1 MNFLDG
7 SKKGECGILFLVAS
21 YYANLYD
28 MIQLYSVCMSV
39 YKNDKPADFLVAV
52 SSIYRQTVKPS
63 DIVLV
68 VDGPIGEELKETIS
82 KLQGEIDVLNVIWL
96 PTNQG
101 HAIARQTGLL
111 AAKNELVAVMD
122 ADDVSLPTRFE
133 KQLKTFEEHS
143 DVTVVGGFIHEFIG
157 KTKNV
162 VGKRIVPEH
171 DTEIKEYMK
180 SRCPMN
186 LVTVMMRKS
195 HLEKVGG
202 YIDWYCEEDYYLW
215 IRLAMAGYKFYNIQE
230 NLVDVRVGEEMYQ
243 RRGGWKY
250 FKSEA
255 SLQRYMWKHDMI
267 GVGRYLYNVAIRFA
281 VQVAMPNSVRGWFFR
296 TFARK

>member
-1 MNFLDG
+1 MNF
-7 SKKGECGILFLVAS
+7 
-21 YYANLYD
+21 
-28 MIQLYSVCMSV
+28 SVCMSV
-39 YKNDKPADFLVAV
+39 YKNDKPTDFLVAV
-52 SSIYRQTVKPS
+52 RSIYNQTTVPN

-68 VDGPIGEELKETIS
+68 VDGPVGNELKSAIS
-82 KLQGEIDVLNVIWL
+82 ELEKEIPVMNVIWL

-101 HAIARQTGLL
+101 HATARQTGLL
-111 AAKNELVAVMD
+111 AAKCELVAVMD
-122 ADDVSLPTRFE
+122 ADDISVPNRFE
-133 KQLKTFEEHS
+133 KQLEIFAQQP
-143 DVTVVGGFIHEFIG
+143 DVTVVGGLIHEFIG
-157 KTKNV
+157 TPQNV
-162 VGKRIVPEH
+162 VGKRIVPEQ
-171 DTEIKEYMK
+171 DVDIKEYLK

-215 IRLAMAGYKFYNIQE
+215 IRLALAGYKFYNIQE

-255 SLQRYMWKHDMI
+255 SLQHYMWKHGVI
-267 GVGRYLYNVAIRFA
+267 GFGRYLYNVAIRFA
-281 VQVAMPNSVRGWFFR
+281 IQVTMPNSVRGWVFR
-296 TFARK
+296 TFARS